1 MKKQIVLPTLIAVAL
16 LAVAAVYMTRKFQPG
31 SVPGSGKE
39 RASVPEEAQKGEAPE
54 GEGLTLTNVPPVKAP
69 AHSAEVTGT
78 PMTEEEIWRER
89 LHTLLNNDTY
99 SDRELG
105 RELLKIVEDGTAPEV
120 VRVHAMAN
128 SLNFTDDANYGED
141 VKPLALRTDLPETV
155 NDVILD
161 DLINRDPDVILPVA
175 REFAKLPRHPL
186 AGAIE
191 AFVQSEEEKAAQ

>member
-1 MKKQIVLPTLIAVAL
+1 MKNRIAIPSLIL
-16 LAVAAVYMTRKFQPG
+16 LALCALGGLYLTGKFQSG
-31 SVPGSGKE
+31 SVPERSGE
-39 RASVPEEAQKGEAPE
+39 PVPENGEAGIPNTPE
-54 GEGLTLTNVPPVKAP
+54 GDAVTLTNVPSSQAP
-69 AHSAEVTGT
+69 ADTSPVGET
-78 PMTEEEIWRER
+78 PMTGEEVWKER

-105 RELLKIVEDGTAPEV
+105 RQLLAIVEDGNAPEV

-128 SLNFTDDANYGED
+128 ALNFTDDENYGED
-141 VKPLALRTDLPETV
+141 VQPLALRADLPEAV

-161 DLINRDPDVILPVA
+161 DLINRDPEIILPVA
-175 REFAKLPRHPL
+175 REFVKLPRHPL